1 MINLKSLKEIST
13 ELLISYSVLEN
24 WKDKFEIKTF
34 SIGDIIL
41 SNNNEDNI
49 YIIIEGEAR
58 VRGSTKD
65 NKNNYTLGILKKGN
79 VIGFCTY
86 KTGINCELVTAASTC
101 KLLMIPIKYWQSFL
115 NEISDPDSKFKKPNV
130 GLSEIWLC
138 LNANNED
145 FKLPNEFKSVR
156 TLLSFYSVN
165 AGSISGN
172 NILKKIKDKIDKNFI
187 FQITKNKNSQ
197 SFIEKLDIEKVNK
210 LNLINS
216 KARYIYIKK
225 PESLI
230 DKSEKDFDG
239 PIMDIKKKSK
249 QINKPKDAIDKS
261 LLNSSR
267 KENRS
272 KKVDKIDNPT
282 EKVKSEFSKEYKFY
296 SSEKGVIPEA
306 TACFQM
312 LGDLLNIPLRKESI
326 MKILSENVDQ
336 KDNSIGLDLCA
347 AIAESLGLKTQ
358 LATIPVDVFQRS
370 ITPLFVKGKSNKIFI
385 CFEIDQ
391 NKITLGDPLDSVIK
405 MSYKDFFEEF
415 SFEDK
420 LNVLIFAKTPRT
432 PSKKFGLSWFK
443 PAIKKHRKALIEV
456 LIASIFVQVF
466 QLMNPLIIQQII
478 DKVIGQNGLNTL
490 PVLAVLLFTFSVF
503 ENVLTAVRTN
513 LFIDTTNRID
523 LSLGEEIIDHLLR
536 LPLTYFDKRPVGELS
551 SRLSEM
557 EQIRSFLTGTALTV
571 LLDAIFSF
579 IYIAIMLIYSW
590 VLTIVALLVSPILAA
605 ITFLISPVIRRQLR
619 RKAELNANTQNHLV
633 EILTGIQ
640 TVKAQNIELNSRWRW
655 RNRYTKYISE
665 GYKNAITSTTTNS
678 LSQFLNQVSSL
689 SVLCVGTYLVLQ
701 GQLTLGELIAFRIIS
716 GYVTTPLL
724 RLANLYQSF
733 QQTAIS
739 IERIGDILN
748 NVQESTDDDKL
759 NIPLPPIKGVISYE
773 DLSFR
778 FNKKG
783 PLQLSQVSLEVN
795 KGEFVAV
802 VGQSGSGKST
812 LMKLLSRLYDPD
824 AGKISID
831 GYDISKVE
839 LYSLRRQIGIV
850 PQDSLLFEGS
860 VEDNIALSLKNASSD
875 EVIQAAKIACAH
887 DFIMTLPVG
896 YASNVGERGSNLS
909 GGQRQRIAIARTIL
923 QNPKLLIMDEATS
936 ALDYETERKVSLN
949 LMEFFRGT
957 TVFFITHRL
966 NSIIHADKIIMM
978 HNGKIEEQGTHEE
991 LIKLKGRYFALFN
1004 QQKSSPDGN

>member
-1 MINLKSLKEIST
+1 MNSLLVGDPNDEIKEI
-13 ELLISYSVLEN
+13 
-24 WKDKFEIKTF
+24 
-34 SIGDIIL
+34 
-41 SNNNEDNI
+41 
-49 YIIIEGEAR
+49 
-58 VRGSTKD
+58 
-65 NKNNYTLGILKKGN
+65 
-79 VIGFCTY
+79 
-86 KTGINCELVTAASTC
+86 
-101 KLLMIPIKYWQSFL
+101 PI
-115 NEISDPDSKFKKPNV
+115 D
-130 GLSEIWLC
+130 
-138 LNANNED
+138 
-145 FKLPNEFKSVR
+145 EF
-156 TLLSFYSVN
+156 
-165 AGSISGN
+165 
-172 NILKKIKDKIDKNFI
+172 
-187 FQITKNKNSQ
+187 
-197 SFIEKLDIEKVNK
+197 
-210 LNLINS
+210 
-216 KARYIYIKK
+216 
-225 PESLI
+225 
-230 DKSEKDFDG
+230 
-239 PIMDIKKKSK
+239 
-249 QINKPKDAIDKS
+249 
-261 LLNSSR
+261 
-267 KENRS
+267 
-272 KKVDKIDNPT
+272 
-282 EKVKSEFSKEYKFY
+282 YKFF
-296 SSEKGVIPEA
+296 SERMGLLEVVIF
-306 TACFQM
+306 T
-312 LGDLLNIPLRKESI
+312 
-326 MKILSENVDQ
+326 
-336 KDNSIGLDLCA
+336 
-347 AIAESLGLKTQ
+347 KT
-358 LATIPVDVFQRS
+358 S
-370 ITPLFVKGKSNKIFI
+370 
-385 CFEIDQ
+385 
-391 NKITLGDPLDSVIK
+391 
-405 MSYKDFFEEF
+405 
-415 SFEDK
+415 
-420 LNVLIFAKTPRT
+420 RT
-432 PSKKFGLSWFK
+432 PTRKFGLSWFK
-443 PAIKKHRKALIEV
+443 PAIKKHRKALTEV

-478 DKVIGQNGLNTL
+478 DKVIGQNGINTL
-490 PVLAVLLFTFSVF
+490 PVLAVLLFTFSIF

-551 SRLSEM
+551 SRLAEM

-579 IYIAIMLIYSW
+579 LYIGIMLIYSW
-590 VLTIVALLVSPILAA
+590 ILTIVALLVAPVLAS
-605 ITFLISPVIRRQLR
+605 ITFLVSPVIRRQLR

-665 GYKNAITSTTTNS
+665 GYKNAITSTTSNS
-678 LSQFLNQVSSL
+678 LSQFLNQASSL
-689 SVLCVGTYLVLQ
+689 AVLCVGTFLVLK

-724 RLANLYQSF
+724 RLANLYQGF

-748 NVQESTDDDKL
+748 NVQESTKEDKL
-759 NIPLPPIKGVISYE
+759 NIPLPPIKGKVSYD

-783 PLQLSQVSLEVN
+783 PLQLSQVSLDIKE
-795 KGEFVAV
+795 GEFVAI

-850 PQDSLLFEGS
+850 PQDSLLFDGS
-860 VEDNIALSLKNASSD
+860 VEDNISLSIKDASSD
-875 EVIQAAKIACAH
+875 EIVQAAKVACAH

-896 YASNVGERGSNLS
+896 YASKVGERGTNLS
-909 GGQRQRIAIARTIL
+909 GGQRQRIAIARTVL

-966 NSIIHADKIIMM
+966 TSITHADRIVMM

-991 LIKLKGRYFALFN
+991 LISLKGRYFALFN
-1004 QQKSSPDGN
+1004 QQKYSSDKLNNYEK

>member
-1 MINLKSLKEIST
+1 MDTKDLKFVEKTLGLRSEILETWKEKISLKNFKIGELILNNNKISKSILILLEGKIRIRGFSEDKKKIFSLGVVEPFEIIGFSSNFLKQPIEIVSAGSDCIFLSVSFDEWSSFKKEIDQGGSIINQNKLDLSELWYLFNNLLKSVEYPEDPRELKRFLKNYQQRIKVYSSYVEFQDSPEFNSSDFQWISLISDDDKTYRYELLSNLKIEEDKLNIFKRFIAVPSIFIDINIEKNNTSLKNIEKNPN
-13 ELLISYSVLEN
+13 EEN
-24 WKDKFEIKTF
+24 LRNQEKSLFE
-34 SIGDIIL
+34 
-41 SNNNEDNI
+41 
-49 YIIIEGEAR
+49 
-58 VRGSTKD
+58 
-65 NKNNYTLGILKKGN
+65 
-79 VIGFCTY
+79 
-86 KTGINCELVTAASTC
+86 
-101 KLLMIPIKYWQSFL
+101 
-115 NEISDPDSKFKKPNV
+115 DSKK
-130 GLSEIWLC
+130 
-138 LNANNED
+138 
-145 FKLPNEFKSVR
+145 
-156 TLLSFYSVN
+156 
-165 AGSISGN
+165 
-172 NILKKIKDKIDKNFI
+172 
-187 FQITKNKNSQ
+187 
-197 SFIEKLDIEKVNK
+197 
-210 LNLINS
+210 
-216 KARYIYIKK
+216 
-225 PESLI
+225 
-230 DKSEKDFDG
+230 
-239 PIMDIKKKSK
+239 
-249 QINKPKDAIDKS
+249 
-261 LLNSSR
+261 SR
-267 KENRS
+267 KH
-272 KKVDKIDNPT
+272 
-282 EKVKSEFSKEYKFY
+282 EYKFF
-296 SSEKGVIPEA
+296 SSKEGIIDET

-312 LGDLLNIPLRKESI
+312 LASFLDIPLRKDSI
-326 MKILSENVDQ
+326 KKILEENINKKTGD
-336 KDNSIGLDLCA
+336 IGLDLCA
-347 AIAESLGLKTQ
+347 AIGESLGLKTQ
-358 LATIPVDVFQRS
+358 LANIPINLFQRS
-370 ITPLFVKGKSNKIFI
+370 LTPLFIKSKTKKIVL
-385 CFEIDQ
+385 CFDISEKSAIIGDPNDEIKEIEIDRF
-391 NKITLGDPLDSVIK
+391 NEL
-405 MSYKDFFEEF
+405 F
-415 SFEDK
+415 SKQGLLEI
-420 LNVLIFAKTPRT
+420 LIFTKTPRT

-443 PAIKKHRKALIEV
+443 PAIKKHRKALTEV

-478 DKVIGQNGLNTL
+478 DKVIGQNGTNTL
-490 PVLAVLLFTFSVF
+490 PVLAVLLFSFSVF

-551 SRLSEM
+551 SRLAEM

-579 IYIAIMLIYSW
+579 LYIGIMLIYSW
-590 VLTIVALLVSPILAA
+590 VLTIVALLVAPILAS
-605 ITFLISPVIRRQLR
+605 ITFLVSPVIRRQLR
-619 RKAELNANTQNHLV
+619 RKAELNASTQNHLV

-665 GYKNAITSTTTNS
+665 GYKNAITTTTSNS
-678 LSQFLNQVSSL
+678 LSKFLNQASSL
-689 SVLCVGTYLVLQ
+689 SVLCVGTYLVLK

-724 RLANLYQSF
+724 RLANLYQGF

-748 NVQESTDDDKL
+748 NVQESTKEDKL
-759 NIPLPPIKGVISYE
+759 NIPLPPIKGKVSYD

-783 PLQLSQVSLEVN
+783 PLQLSQVSLDINE
-795 KGEFVAV
+795 GEFVAI

-850 PQDSLLFEGS
+850 PQDSLLFDGS
-860 VEDNIALSLKNASSD
+860 VEDNISLSKKEASSD
-875 EVIQAAKIACAH
+875 EIVQAAKVACAH

-896 YASNVGERGSNLS
+896 YASKVGERGTNLS
-909 GGQRQRIAIARTIL
+909 GGQRQRIAIARTVL
-923 QNPKLLIMDEATS
+923 QNPKLLVMDEATS

-966 NSIIHADKIIMM
+966 SSITHADRIVMM

-991 LIKLKGRYFALFN
+991 LISLKGRYFALFN
-1004 QQKSSPDGN
+1004 QQKYSSDGN